1 MKKTIS
7 NIVFWGAI
15 WGLAEASLGYLLHM
29 IEFVPGLSSVTMTCI
44 GFFCMHQ
51 AYKGADKSSHVIG
64 VAGIAAGIK
73 LVNFLMPVSTPLK
86 VINPAI
92 AILLEGALAFIA
104 ISVSQKGDSKFG
116 LKEAVLFSFVW
127 RFAFVGIQLA
137 EVPFWGIKPLIYRGS
152 SVALGFLLYQPA
164 VVSFVVA
171 LYMKIAQRSRKS
183 QIMSKISWNPAFGA
197 SALGLALVAQVIFH

>member
-1 MKKTIS
+1 MKKTLN

-51 AYKGADKSSHVIG
+51 AYKGAEKSSHVVG

-86 VINPAI
+86 VINPAV
-92 AILLEGALAFIA
+92 AILLEGALAFVALSIA
-104 ISVSQKGDSKFG
+104 QKDGAKFG

-137 EVPFWGIKPLIYRGS
+137 EMPIWAIKPLIYRGS
-152 SVALGFLLYQPA
+152 SVALGFLLYQPL
-164 VVSFVVA
+164 VVSLVVSG
-171 LYMKIAQRSRKS
+171 YMKLTENVKQS
-183 QIMSKISWNPAFGA
+183 QLIRKISWNPAFGA